1 MSISLYYTAR
11 RSQPITSQE
20 QCNCAEIAKR
30 YDQQY
35 PFGELYEGF
44 YIYNLEKFEDV
55 KEENIIF
62 DGSTKLPTDIDGEFL
77 LNVVDWW
84 LKCLE
89 EIAGVLVGA
98 QWNVHLDDIVNFKW
112 VEAEHGFFPDIEC

>member
-44 YIYNLEKFEDV
+44 CIYNLEKCKDV

-62 DGSTKLPTDIDGEFL
+62 DGSTKLPTDIEGEFL

-112 VEAEHGFFPDIEC
+112 VEAEHGFSPNIEC